1 MGSIILIVGLCISAV
16 CIAIGIGYYLM
27 KKTELPIATDSEE
40 ANSSNAGVNEG
51 VFNAL
56 TCEVVSEEV
65 DKARK
70 MYALVDSV
78 IEEQLNCY
86 YTPTTA
92 LLGTK
97 DCKVMDYDSLKDS
110 LSLSEYRNALL
121 VQARKIG
128 MTFSNEVL
136 IANAIRSLESD
147 YSITKYIKKPCRKL
161 PVDYRTVKG
170 HKYVTLQYALQY
182 ERGLKMAQE
191 IEWAIK
197 AKEEVER
204 FLVERNKQ

>member
-1 MGSIILIVGLCISAV
+1 MGSIILIVGLCISAM

-27 KKTELPIATDSEE
+27 RDPELPITTNPEE
-40 ANSSNAGVNEG
+40 ANSSNAG
-51 VFNAL
+51 A
-56 TCEVVSEEV
+56 EVVSEEV

-86 YTPTTA
+86 YTRTTA

-128 MTFSNEVL
+128 MIFSNEVI
-136 IANAIRSLESD
+136 IANSIRSLESD
-147 YSITKYIKKPCRKL
+147 YPITKYIKNPCRKL

-170 HKYVTLQYALQY
+170 HKYVTLRYALQY
-182 ERGLKMAQE
+182 EKGLKMAQE

-204 FLVERNKQ
+204 FLAEKD

>member
-27 KKTELPIATDSEE
+27 RDPELPITTNPEE
-40 ANSSNAGVNEG
+40 ANSSNAG
-51 VFNAL
+51 A
-56 TCEVVSEEV
+56 EVVSEEV

-86 YTPTTA
+86 YTRTTA
-92 LLGTK
+92 LPGTK

-128 MTFSNEVL
+128 MTFSNEVI
-136 IANAIRSLESD
+136 IANSIRSLESD
-147 YSITKYIKKPCRKL
+147 CPITKYIKKPCRKL

-170 HKYVTLQYALQY
+170 HRYITLKYALQY

-204 FLVERNKQ
+204 FLAEKD